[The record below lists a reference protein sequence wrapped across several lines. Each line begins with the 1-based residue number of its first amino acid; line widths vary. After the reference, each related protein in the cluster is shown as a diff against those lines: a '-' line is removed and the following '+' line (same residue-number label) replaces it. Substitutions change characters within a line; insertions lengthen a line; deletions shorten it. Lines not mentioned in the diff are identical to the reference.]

1 MHTLKIP
8 LKILFTAVC
17 ILRELPVLSS
27 IFIRKSGQLHTTES
41 SMRLQVRTSKGP
53 VPFLVLVRKVLRD
66 KFRKRKSTTCVPNTS
81 AVLPINVAL
90 LYKF

>member
-1 MHTLKIP
+1 
-8 LKILFTAVC
+8 
-17 ILRELPVLSS
+17 
-27 IFIRKSGQLHTTES
+27 
-41 SMRLQVRTSKGP
+41 MRLQVRTSKGP

-66 KFRKRKSTTCVPNTS
+66 KFRKRKSTTCVPSTS